1 MTAGKGTEE
10 EGTPKKEHKEQAGG
24 SNILEHTG
32 SDAPITLAED
42 TEISADVI
50 AAYLRDHPD
59 FFVAHKSLLVD
70 LNLPHSPGK
79 TVSLVERQ
87 VDILRERNVD
97 MRRRMNDLLETA
109 RINDTLFA
117 KTRSLTLAVLDTV
130 SLQAL
135 NEVLATH
142 ILADFEADFVACH
155 LYVTKP
161 EQSGPLDHFFFHEEE
176 AEFNQLVQNQM
187 TTLTT
192 LRAGELDQIFPV
204 TTHDGSGSAA
214 LMPLAQSNFHGLL
227 AIGSRDPAHFTS
239 DMDTLFLDHIC
250 DVLAK
255 VVRHLLS

>member
-1 MTAGKGTEE
+1 MTRENGTEE
-10 EGTPKKEHKEQAGG
+10 GRHA
-24 SNILEHTG
+24 NIPDNTAADTAIPLAANTEV
-32 SDAPITLAED
+32 DADL
-42 TEISADVI
+42 I
-50 AAYLRDHPD
+50 AAYLREHRD
-59 FFVAHKSLLVD
+59 FFVAHKGLLVD

-87 VDILRERNVD
+87 VEILRERNVD

-130 SLQAL
+130 TLQAL

-161 EQSGPLDHFFFHEEE
+161 EQSGPLDHFFFHGEEP
-176 AEFNQLVQNQM
+176 AFSQLIQNQM

-192 LRAGELDQIFPV
+192 LRAGELDQIFPI

-214 LMPLAQSNFHGLL
+214 LMPLAQSNFQGLL
-227 AIGSRDPAHFTS
+227 AIGSREPAHFTS

-255 VVRHLLS
+255 VVRHLLA